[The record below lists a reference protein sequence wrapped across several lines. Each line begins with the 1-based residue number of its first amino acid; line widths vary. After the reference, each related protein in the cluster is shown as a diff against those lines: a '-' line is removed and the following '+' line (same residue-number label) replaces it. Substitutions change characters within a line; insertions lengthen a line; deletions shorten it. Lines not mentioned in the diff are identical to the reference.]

1 MYSMSRPKVAVGS
14 VDLTGDGKAET
25 TAFDT
30 VGDGKADALDT
41 TGDGKIDTLLVP
53 VFKRGVGQSS

>member
-1 MYSMSRPKVAVGS
+1 M
-14 VDLTGDGKAET
+14 TGDGKAET

-41 TGDGKIDTLLVP
+41 TGDGKIDSLLVP
-53 VFKRGVGQSS
+53 AFKRGVGPSS